1 MALPKSTLVSA
12 LGVGAGLLVLLGLGS
27 RRSSGAVLPHPG
39 SGQAGRILLVGD
51 SFAVGLKAPL
61 ASLAASQSIPF
72 EGHGATSTRAN
83 QWTTTQTVETP
94 DQGQVTL
101 DLDGYLAR
109 FRPTHVLVS
118 LGTNDAAAGGMSAA
132 SAQTIV
138 SKIQR
143 AGAIPLW
150 VGPPSLPFP
159 DANVRSTVKST
170 GVRYFPSE
178 ILVIPRAGDNLHPR
192 DYSSWAQAVWE
203 WMMSGHT
210 YTTV

>member
-12 LGVGAGLLVLLGLGS
+12 LGVGAGLLVLLGLGG
-27 RRSSGAVLPHPG
+27 RRSSGATVRP
-39 SGQAGRILLVGD
+39 SGGTAGRVLLVGD
-51 SFAVGLKAPL
+51 SFAVGLKAPM
-61 ASLAASQSIPF
+61 AALAASAGIPF

-94 DQGQVTL
+94 GQGQVTL

-109 FRPTHVLVS
+109 FRPTHVLVV
-118 LGTNDAAAGGMSAA
+118 LGTNDAASGGMSAL

-150 VGPPSLPFP
+150 VGPPTLPFP

-178 ILVIPRAGDNLHPR
+178 ILVIPRASDNLHPR